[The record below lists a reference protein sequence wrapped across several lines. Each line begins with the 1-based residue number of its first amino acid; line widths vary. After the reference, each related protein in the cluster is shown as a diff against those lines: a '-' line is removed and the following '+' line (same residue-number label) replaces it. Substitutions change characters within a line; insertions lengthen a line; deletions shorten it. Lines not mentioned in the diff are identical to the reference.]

1 MKVVF
6 RVLCQFPPGLLPLIA
21 DFVHIFDGGF
31 VDQGLLAASDLESAA
46 VIPLDAAFDLLS
58 VFQDKDHGS
67 LGLDLLLQIKEFGSA
82 LGRLMLLFLVVAV
95 GCQAEGS
102 YGGWLSARVGLSA
115 CRGFS
120 GHGRAAFPGKHC
132 E

>member
-6 RVLCQFPPGLLPLIA
+6 RVLCQFAPGLLPLIA

-31 VDQGLLAASDLESAA
+31 VDQGLLAAADLEGAA
-46 VIPLDAAFDLLS
+46 VIPLDASFDLLS

-67 LGLDLLLQIKEFGSA
+67 LGLDLLLQIKELGSA

-95 GCQAEGS
+95 GRQTEGS
-102 YGGWLSARVGLSA
+102 YGGWPFARVGLSA

-120 GHGRAAFPGKHC
+120 SHGRAVLPEKRC